1 MNSQKNITNP
11 PITNI
16 LLTRSWIY
24 NIQLRLENLHPIV
37 FFLFRGKKERSVW
50 YLVHWILGTVISLVG
65 IINIYTGLNAYHQ
78 RTKRSSGL
86 WTILFTAELSFIAVY
101 YLFQDKRD
109 YIQKQGVVSGDDLD
123 QAIRQLDQELGDQ
136 SQRQNQ
142 KELLPQEP
150 CGKHNALKN
159 LFD

>member
-1 MNSQKNITNP
+1 M
-11 PITNI
+11 
-16 LLTRSWIY
+16 
-24 NIQLRLENLHPIV
+24 
-37 FFLFRGKKERSVW
+37 W

-65 IINIYTGLNAYHQ
+65 IINIYTGLSAYHL